1 MAHFKKGC
9 VLLFYDTHF
18 VKVNF
23 NPVITV
29 GMVHIAVYH
38 ALPPVSERI
47 SSQVASAR
55 LPYAFFEQICCTK
68 RSTADEV
75 DVSILPTFSNSQN
88 NRLSTK
94 VQAGKRSL

>member
-1 MAHFKKGC
+1 MFCNLSSRGTFKRGF

-38 ALPPVSERI
+38 ALPPVNFREFLLKK
-47 SSQVASAR
+47 R
-55 LPYAFFEQICCTK
+55 LPDYLMHFRTNLLHIK
-68 RSTADEV
+68 V
-75 DVSILPTFSNSQN
+75 NS
-88 NRLSTK
+88 
-94 VQAGKRSL
+94 